1 MWSPKNLASGEREGL
16 GPVCGMY
23 ATRLGWG
30 EQANARRMKL
40 HAIRP
45 SRRQH
50 VKARPGVLIAAEIN
64 RIVSFVK
71 RSLSFRHGVLFAL
84 LLPLVQLALQADV
97 LAAEPPLGFNDSA
110 VVTVYGEP
118 TDLSWLGDDML
129 IATENGWLFRQESTS
144 APDSPLGTAQ
154 MILDLSSQVGQGP
167 EQGLLGVVADPDFPA
182 RPYIYVF
189 YTRARESGHCLD
201 FPANCSNRVSR
212 FTMGDDGLL
221 DPASEQPLLDSIL
234 VGSLHNAGDLAFDAE
249 NLLYVSTGDA
259 GRWKNSQDL
268 SNLNG
273 KILRVTRDGTPAPGN
288 PFNAPGALACNG
300 RKPGASAS
308 TCPEIF
314 AYGLR
319 NPFRIA
325 FNPNEET
332 PIFYINDVGQEGW
345 EEINLGIAGAN
356 YGWPLREGPCPIEMS
371 LPCEPDAGLVEPIYT
386 YAHETGCFAITG
398 GAFVPNWSPWGA
410 AFHNK
415 YLFADWG
422 CGRIFVLSPGENGN
436 LVASP
441 LAEDI
446 PTVTALLFSRD
457 GVALYYAYEGGEEGG
472 RVGAIWS
479 CPGHP
484 LYGLWP
490 PSCTWGSRGSS
501 TPGGE

>member
-1 MWSPKNLASGEREGL
+1 M
-16 GPVCGMY
+16 
-23 ATRLGWG
+23 
-30 EQANARRMKL
+30 
-40 HAIRP
+40 
-45 SRRQH
+45 
-50 VKARPGVLIAAEIN
+50 KARPGVLISAEIN
-64 RIVSFVK
+64 RI
-71 RSLSFRHGVLFAL
+71 RSTMRSARHLRFGMVLAL
-84 LLPLVQLALQADV
+84 LLPLVHLALGTDV
-97 LAAEPPLGFNDSA
+97 LAAEPLPGFKDRA

-118 TDLSWLGDDML
+118 TDLAWLGDDML
-129 IATENGWLFRQESTS
+129 IATENGWLFRESS
-144 APDSPLGTAQ
+144 SAAPDSPLGTAQ

-221 DPASEQPLLDSIL
+221 DPDSELPLLDSIL
-234 VGSLHNAGDLAFDAE
+234 VGPLHNAGDLAFDAE

-259 GRWKNSQDL
+259 GRWQNGQDL
-268 SNLNG
+268 NNLNG
-273 KILRVTRDGTPAPGN
+273 KILRITRDGAPAPGN
-288 PFNAPGALACNG
+288 PFSAPDSLACNE
-300 RKPGASAS
+300 REPGESAG

-319 NPFRIA
+319 NPFRVA
-325 FNPNEET
+325 FNPNEED
-332 PIFYINDVGQEGW
+332 PIFYINDVGQAGW

-371 LPCEPDAGLVEPIYT
+371 LPCEPGDGLVEPIYT

-398 GAFVPNWSPWGA
+398 GAFVPDSSPWGT

-422 CGRIFVLSPGENGN
+422 CGKIFVLSPDEDGA
-436 LVASP
+436 LVATP

-446 PTVTALLFSRD
+446 QTVTALLFSSD
-457 GVALYYAYEGGEEGG
+457 GSALYYAYEGREEGG
-472 RVGAIWS
+472 HVGAIWRCS
-479 CPGHP
+479 GRP

-490 PSCTWGSRGSS
+490 PSCMWGSRG
-501 TPGGE
+501 